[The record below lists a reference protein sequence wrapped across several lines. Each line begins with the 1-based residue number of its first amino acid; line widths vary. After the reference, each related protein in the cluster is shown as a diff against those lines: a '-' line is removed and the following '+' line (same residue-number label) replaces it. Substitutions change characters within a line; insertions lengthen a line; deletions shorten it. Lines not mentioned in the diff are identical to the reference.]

1 MGHTANPAQ
10 DEVAGAYR
18 TLGCQGYQEGQR
30 KAHQRGGHVARTTEG
45 NGIALQRAYTGM
57 MFGCDPTR
65 PPRRGPLVMLQIPK
79 QMRLV
84 PPERPD

>member
-45 NGIALQRAYTGM
+45 NGIALQRAYPGM

-65 PPRRGPLVMLQIPK
+65 PKAHILRFEACSPRP
-79 QMRLV
+79 
-84 PPERPD
+84 